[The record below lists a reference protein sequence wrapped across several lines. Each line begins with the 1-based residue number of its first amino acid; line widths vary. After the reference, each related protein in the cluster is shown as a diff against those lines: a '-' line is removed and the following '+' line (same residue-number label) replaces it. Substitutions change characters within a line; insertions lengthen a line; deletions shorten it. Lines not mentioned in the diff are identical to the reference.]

1 MTEQPQPLETVRRMT
16 HLRRD
21 RTDESSW
28 DKTGELS
35 PQMRLLRQWQSQ
47 RLATTYADL
56 LQNPR
61 YEAAGQ
67 FFLKDLYSARDF
79 RQRDEDIQH
88 VYHVMRSVLP
98 PEIARS
104 LEGVVE
110 LNDLTRR
117 LDEALLKALV
127 DELGVTDS
135 ITPEQYAE
143 AYRICQNYPERV
155 RQIELI
161 MEIGRRLEKLVRRP
175 LVATTLRLARGP
187 AHLVGYGELQEFLE
201 RGFVAFKQMR
211 GAEEFLLTIGRRER
225 EILDRIYAHHPEPF
239 ADLSIPLDQ

>member
-1 MTEQPQPLETVRRMT
+1 MTEQPKLLETVRHIT

-21 RTDESSW
+21 RSDDSGW
-28 DKTGELS
+28 DKTGALS
-35 PQMRLLRQWQSQ
+35 PEMRLLRQWQSH

-56 LQNPR
+56 LQSPR

-79 RQRDEDIQH
+79 RQRDEDIQR
-88 VYHVMRSVLP
+88 VYRVMHGVLP

-104 LEGVVE
+104 LERVVE
-110 LNDLTRR
+110 LNDLTWY
-117 LDEALLKALV
+117 LDEALLRALV
-127 DELGVTDS
+127 DDLGVTDT

-143 AYRICQNYPERV
+143 AYRICQNYAERM

-161 MEIGRRLEKLVRRP
+161 VEIGRRLEQLVHRP

-187 AHLVGYGELQEFLE
+187 AHVVGYGELQEFLE
-201 RGFVAFKQMR
+201 RGFWAFKQMG
-211 GAEEFLLTIGRRER
+211 GAEEFLLVIGRRER

-239 ADLSIPLDQ
+239 AVW